1 MSEPASPKTLPT
13 ASGPAAAGGPTLG
26 VAVAAPGKTSDERLP
41 LATIALY
48 SAPGVG
54 AGYMFLL
61 VTLFLLK
68 YATDVLLIAPAA
80 MGVIFMAARVWDAL
94 TDPVVGFLSDRTR
107 TRMGRRRPWLLAA
120 ALPVGVTFAMLW
132 APPQSLSGAGLV
144 AWMAVAVF
152 LFYTAM
158 TAFIVP
164 HNALG
169 AELTTHYHDRTR
181 VFGWRQAAWHLGV
194 LFALVSMTLLTRS
207 ESPRVLA
214 STQAWLA
221 AAGMAVLLVVAVRG
235 LREKAEFQGRG
246 APHPYRAFA
255 DVWRNPHARLLL
267 FVFLIESIGGA
278 VVGVL
283 TIYFSEYVLHTPQLT
298 PVYIAAYFIAAT
310 VSVPV
315 WIPLSRRLGKK
326 SLWFGS
332 MIFTAIGFGATFA
345 LGPGQ
350 ALWMLGIATGLG
362 VAAGCGNM
370 VGPSIQAD
378 IIDWDECATGQRK
391 EGSYF
396 AAWNF
401 VYKAAT
407 GFTLGITGFALQA
420 AGYTP
425 NAEQGEAA
433 VLAIRTLYAIFP
445 LVCYAIGATLFLRF
459 SFNEAEYEK
468 VRREIDARSAPR

>member
-1 MSEPASPKTLPT
+1 
-13 ASGPAAAGGPTLG
+13 
-26 VAVAAPGKTSDERLP
+26 
-41 LATIALY
+41 
-48 SAPGVG
+48 VG
-54 AGYMFLL
+54 A
-61 VTLFLLK
+61 
-68 YATDVLLIAPAA
+68 
-80 MGVIFMAARVWDAL
+80 
-94 TDPVVGFLSDRTR
+94 
-107 TRMGRRRPWLLAA
+107 
-120 ALPVGVTFAMLW
+120 TFVMLW
-132 APPQSLSGAGLV
+132 TPPESLTGVGLV

-158 TAFIVP
+158 TALVVP

-169 AELTTHYHDRTR
+169 AELTTQYHDRTR
-181 VFGWRQAAWHLGV
+181 VFGWRQASWHLGV
-194 LFALVSMTLLTRS
+194 LVALVSMTLLTGS
-207 ESPRVLA
+207 DSPRTLA
-214 STQAWLA
+214 SSQAWLA
-221 AAGMAVLLVVAVRG
+221 AAGMGVLLVVAVAG
-235 LREKAEFQGRG
+235 LRERADFQGRG

-283 TIYFSEYVLHTPQLT
+283 TIYFSEYVLRTPEFT
-298 PVYIAAYFIAAT
+298 PVYIGVYFVAAT

-332 MIFTAIGFGATFA
+332 MIATGIGFGATFA

-350 ALWMLGIATGLG
+350 ALWMIGIAAGLG
-362 VAAGCGNM
+362 LAAGCGNM

-378 IIDWDECATGQRK
+378 IIDWDEHATGQRK

-401 VYKAAT
+401 VYKAAS
-407 GFTLGITGFALQA
+407 GFTLGITGFVLQA
-420 AGYTP
+420 TGYAP
-425 NAEQGEAA
+425 NAEQGDGA

-445 LVCYAIGATLFLRF
+445 LVCYAIGSTLFLRF
-459 SFNEAEYEK
+459 SFNEAEYGR
-468 VRREIDARSAPR
+468 VRREIDERSS